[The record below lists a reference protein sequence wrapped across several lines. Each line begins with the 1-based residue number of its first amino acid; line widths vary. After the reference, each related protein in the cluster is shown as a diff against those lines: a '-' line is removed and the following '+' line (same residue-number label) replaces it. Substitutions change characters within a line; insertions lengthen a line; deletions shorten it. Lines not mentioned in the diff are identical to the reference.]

1 MTPLGKTGIEVS
13 KLGFGASPLGEEF
26 GPIDAE
32 AGARAVHE
40 AIDRGVNFFD
50 TSPFYG
56 RTLSETR
63 LGAALDGR
71 RDSAVVA
78 TKCGRYG
85 QADFDFSAERIT
97 RSIDESLARLQTDYV
112 DVLHLHDVEFGDREQ
127 IIGESLPALARIKES
142 GKARAIGVTGLQL
155 DLLADLVET
164 FPVDVVL
171 TYARYNLAI
180 QDIDERLTPLCR
192 ERGVGVI
199 NASPLLLGALTDGG
213 PPNWHPGDPEL
224 LSAARRASALC
235 RERGS
240 NLAVLALRYAL
251 DHPTV
256 ASTFVGIRTP
266 HELEQNLEA
275 LELETDQELLADVQ
289 AILRPHG
296 TAWTSGRPEN
306 HDVALAGSL

>member
-1 MTPLGKTGIEVS
+1 M
-13 KLGFGASPLGEEF
+13 
-26 GPIDAE
+26 
-32 AGARAVHE
+32 R
-40 AIDRGVNFFD
+40 
-50 TSPFYG
+50 
-56 RTLSETR
+56 
-63 LGAALDGR
+63 
-71 RDSAVVA
+71 
-78 TKCGRYG
+78 
-85 QADFDFSAERIT
+85 
-97 RSIDESLARLQTDYV
+97 TDYV

-266 HELEQNLEA
+266 HELGQNLDA
-275 LELETDQELLADVQ
+275 LELETDQKLLADVQ